1 LINFLKGN
9 NMALTKKQMQEMAD
23 VLIKAYKHEIID
35 EGDWWYG
42 IDEHSFNIHSYNDD
56 GWYNINVY
64 DTNGVD
70 NYDTWVDLEPVY
82 LGFPK

>member
-1 LINFLKGN
+1 
-9 NMALTKKQMQEMAD
+9 MALTKKQMQEMAD
-23 VLIKAYKHEIID
+23 VLIKAYKHEIVRD
-35 EGDWWYG
+35 GDWWHG
-42 IDEHSFNIHSYNDD
+42 TSEHSFNIHSYNDD

>member
-1 LINFLKGN
+1 MID
-9 NMALTKKQMQEMAD
+9 MALTKKQMQEMAD
-23 VLIKAYKHEIID
+23 VLIKAYKHEIVD

-42 IDEHSFNIHSYNDD
+42 TDEHSFNIHTPNDD

-64 DTNGVD
+64 DTIDGVD
-70 NYDTWVDLEPVY
+70 NTDTWVDLDPVY

>member
-23 VLIKAYKHEIID
+23 VLIKAYKDEIVN

-70 NYDTWVDLEPVY
+70 NYDTWVDLDPVY